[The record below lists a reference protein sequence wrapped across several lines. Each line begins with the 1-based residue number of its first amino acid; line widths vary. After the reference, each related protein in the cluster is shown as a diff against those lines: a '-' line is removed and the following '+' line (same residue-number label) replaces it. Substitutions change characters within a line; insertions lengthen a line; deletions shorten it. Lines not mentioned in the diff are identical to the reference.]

1 MRESIG
7 IPLVG
12 LGIALAA
19 GTSVARAQTVETVIT
34 PAPGA
39 AIVEQAPLVPSSGVL
54 LAPAPAVAVT
64 TPVQTVE
71 TVRTVRTVE
80 PRMRHVAHPR
90 VVDRVTTTRTIVRQ
104 GVVAA
109 PPAYAAAPTY
119 AAAPAYDDLRR
130 GPRLYNMVDD
140 SGRRSGRSGRA
151 RDSSRCRAGDAANL
165 SLCLRARSHLGDR
178 PIHQRRR
185 AGDPALSARVTAS
198 SSCAANVGCA
208 RPAYQEGEL

>member
-130 GPRLYNMVDD
+130 GPRLYNMVTTPVADPVAPVAPATAAVAAPVTPPTY
-140 SGRRSGRSGRA
+140 RYVYE
-151 RDSSRCRAGDAANL
+151 RDRIL
-165 SLCLRARSHLGDR
+165 V
-178 PIHQRRR
+178 I
-185 AGDPALSARVTAS
+185 DPYT
-198 SSCAANVGCA
+198 NVA
-208 RPAYQEGEL
+208 VQAIPR